1 MSVSTQAPA
10 QHKQPSRKGKKAWR
24 KNVDVTEVQTGLENA
39 REEVIQ
45 GGIISEKPS
54 DELFV
59 LDTIGSEEIKEKHLK
74 HAKLLKADEIIAAR
88 ASAVNALPG
97 RKRKSLLVEEAPLKR
112 SKPNTYIP
120 HAEVQRL
127 RATAANAEDRKTI
140 TQEGVDH
147 DPWDVQPKVQDPQF
161 DFLEEKQPIREPN
174 TLKHKPVSLTA
185 SGKAVAAVKKPEAG
199 KSYNPQFEDWQQ
211 VLDKAGEKEVEAER
225 KRLQEAR
232 EEAERMDKALAEAAK
247 PDPVSDDEYESAWES
262 EWEGIQSGKEE
273 EDDTLTKK
281 RPERKTQAE
290 RNKIKRRKEKERAEK
305 HEREMRKRDE
315 QQQKIREIAKEVK
328 RKEAERRAQLAA
340 VAQDSSESESDEVL
354 RRKKFGK
361 AYLPEAPLE
370 VVLADELQ
378 DSLRALRPEG
388 NLLKDRYRNM
398 LLNGKVEMRTRT
410 QHKKPKRER
419 TEKWTYKDF
428 KLPA

>member
-1 MSVSTQAPA
+1 MSEVSAAPA

-24 KNVDVTEVQTGLENA
+24 KNVDVSEVQSGLENA

-54 DELFV
+54 EELFI
-59 LDTIGSEEIKEKHLK
+59 LDTTGSEEIQKKHLK
-74 HAKLLKADEIIAAR
+74 DGKRLKAEEIIAAR
-88 ASAVNALPG
+88 ASAIPALG
-97 RKRKSLLVEEAPLKR
+97 GKKRKSLLAAEAPSKK

-120 HAEVQRL
+120 HAELQRL
-127 RATAANAEDRKTI
+127 RSSAANGDERKTI
-140 TQEGVDH
+140 VQEGADH
-147 DPWDVQPKVQDPQF
+147 DPWAVQPKVQDPRF
-161 DFLEEKQPIREPN
+161 NFLEEKKPKTEPE
-174 TLKHKPVSLTA
+174 TLKHKPISLAA
-185 SGKAVAAVKKPEAG
+185 SGKPVAAVKKPDAG
-199 KSYNPQFEDWQQ
+199 KSYNPAFEDWQN
-211 VLDKAGEKEVEAER
+211 LLAKTGEKEVEAER
-225 KRLQEAR
+225 KRLKEAQ
-232 EEAERMDKALAEAAK
+232 EEAERIEKALAEAAK

-273 EDDTLTKK
+273 EDEVLTKK

-305 HEREMRKRDE
+305 HEREMRKREE
-315 QQQKIREIAKEVK
+315 QQAKIREISKDVS
-328 RKEAERRAQLAA
+328 RKEAERKAQLAI
-340 VAQDSSESESDEVL
+340 VAQDSSESEDDEVL
-354 RRKKFGK
+354 RRRRLGK
-361 AYLPEAPLE
+361 YTLPEAPLE

-388 NLLKDRYRNM
+388 NLLKDRYRN
-398 LLNGKVEMRTRT
+398 LLVNGKVEMRTTT
-410 QHKKPKRER
+410 QHKKPKREV

>member
-1 MSVSTQAPA
+1 MSASTVAPA

-24 KNVDVTEVQTGLENA
+24 KNVDISEVQAGLEDA
-39 REEVIQ
+39 REEVIF

-54 DELFV
+54 EQLFV
-59 LDTIGSEEIKEKHLK
+59 LDTTGSEDIKEKHFK
-74 HAKLLKADEIIAAR
+74 HAKPLKADEIIAAR
-88 ASAVNALPG
+88 TSAVAPLG
-97 RKRKSLLVEEAPLKR
+97 GKKRKSLLAEDMPMKR

-127 RATAANAEDRKTI
+127 RASAADGESRKI
-140 TQEGVDH
+140 IVQDGVNH
-147 DPWDVQPKVQDPQF
+147 DPWAVQPKIQDPRF
-161 DFLEEKQPIREPN
+161 DFLEEKQPIREPT
-174 TLKHKPVSLTA
+174 TLKHTPVSLTA

-199 KSYNPQFEDWQQ
+199 KSYNPQFEDWQS
-211 VLDKAGEKEVEAER
+211 VVEKAGEKEVAAER
-225 KRLQEAR
+225 KRLQEAQ
-232 EEAERMDKALAEAAK
+232 EEAERMEKALAEAAK

-273 EDDTLTKK
+273 EDDSLTKK

-305 HEREMRKRDE
+305 HEREMKKREE
-315 QQQKIREIAKEVK
+315 QQQKIREIAREVK
-328 RKEAERRAQLAA
+328 RKEAERRAQ
-340 VAQDSSESESDEVL
+340 VAIVSQDSSESEGEEVL
-354 RRKKFGK
+354 RRRKLGK
-361 AYLPEAPLE
+361 AFLPEAPLE

-388 NLLKDRYRNM
+388 NLLKDRYRN
-398 LLNGKVEMRTRT
+398 LLVNGKLEMRTRT
-410 QHKKPKRER
+410 QHKKPKTER